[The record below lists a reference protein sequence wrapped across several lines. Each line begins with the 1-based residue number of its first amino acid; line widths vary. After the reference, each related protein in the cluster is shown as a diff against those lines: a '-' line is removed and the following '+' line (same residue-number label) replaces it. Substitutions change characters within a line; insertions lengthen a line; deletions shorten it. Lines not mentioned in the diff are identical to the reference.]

1 MVHHHPASLR
11 GHVTVT
17 LGQRIVPHGGR
28 LVALPNKSGPSSSPP
43 AFPLRASLTA
53 AAGPAR
59 PERPRRAEPP
69 ASRACLF
76 VVESAVSEYI
86 LDLTLVGD
94 RGAHSLWSSCGSL
107 FGHHS
112 LTMIYGGLSAGYA
125 TESDEYSSQ
134 CQPWEALV
142 QLTALV
148 PHSIIIVIK
157 LEEVDKCG

>member
-1 MVHHHPASLR
+1 MCPPGR
-11 GHVTVT
+11 
-17 LGQRIVPHGGR
+17 R
-28 LVALPNKSGPSSSPP
+28 LVALPNKSSSPP

-69 ASRACLF
+69 ASRAF
-76 VVESAVSEYI
+76 ESAVSEYI